1 MENFLNSCWLLLA
14 LAALLAWHF
23 QTTQARRQNQRLQF
37 VALLCVLALMFPV
50 ISATDDLHPAP
61 QAIEDSSK
69 RTQKAGIAVKWAA
82 THLKD
87 RILPALRGTAVMVI
101 SPAAAVKWLQLTT
114 VPGPQVGVRLFRGG
128 RSPPARTF

>member
-1 MENFLNSCWLLLA
+1 MENLLNFCWLLLA

-23 QTTQARRQNQRLQF
+23 QATHVRRPNQHLQF

-69 RTQKAGIAVKWAA
+69 RTQKVGIAVKWAA
-82 THLKD
+82 THLND
-87 RILPALRGTAVMVI
+87 RIAPALLATAAMEI
-101 SPAAAVKWLQLTT
+101 PQTAAVEWLQLTT
-114 VPGPQVGVRLFRGG
+114 VPDPRGGVRLFWGG